1 MSHTA
6 DSAIDYH
13 TTEAVPAK
21 VATEPATA
29 APTTSAS
36 ADNDITKSAVV
47 EGDEVPEVAW
57 YQRACAE
64 ASHDKDAASDA
75 KADVNRIGRG
85 AVMRAVVVKAT
96 RLWDNGST
104 LTYTFT
110 GPKAGNAT
118 QQSKVKTV
126 VQEWEKYANVNLT
139 FVPTGNAT
147 IRITFDP
154 KSGSWSYVG
163 KEIDLIDAN
172 HPTMNLGWIGGHSTT
187 ITAAERGVILHEFG
201 HTLGLMHEHQSP
213 VRDGTITLK
222 ESAVI
227 EFYKKTQ
234 GWTEQ
239 EVRQQILSVYNVSDV
254 SNFSTLD
261 VKSIMMYFMPAA
273 MNHQNLEIK
282 PNNVLSE
289 TDKAFMTIN
298 YPYPPNHPPADSIWT
313 INHALDVV
321 GVDPGIKATILEQ
334 YEQSEWAEVRYLF
347 SGFCTSARS

>member
-96 RLWDNGST
+96 RLWDNGSVRRHIRFRPFMLLDANHCLLQT

-118 QQSKVKTV
+118 QQNKVKTV

-222 ESAVI
+222 ESGKL
-227 EFYKKTQ
+227 F
-234 GWTEQ
+234 
-239 EVRQQILSVYNVSDV
+239 
-254 SNFSTLD
+254 FS
-261 VKSIMMYFMPAA
+261 
-273 MNHQNLEIK
+273 
-282 PNNVLSE
+282 
-289 TDKAFMTIN
+289 
-298 YPYPPNHPPADSIWT
+298 YPSSSSPTWHISSCY
-313 INHALDVV
+313 
-321 GVDPGIKATILEQ
+321 
-334 YEQSEWAEVRYLF
+334 
-347 SGFCTSARS
+347 